1 MRELLRLL
9 IVDDEQA
16 EREGL
21 SFLITQNRYPFSVR
35 QAANGREALAM
46 LAKDDYAMVLADVKM
61 PIMDGISLSREIRRL
76 YPDML
81 VVIISAYGDFEYT
94 QQAIKSRV
102 SDYLL
107 KPVDVQEF
115 RRTMDDALDQLG
127 LRMEAGGLQEG
138 AGGEAAPSS
147 GDAGCEGATGR
158 LVSQVMRLIDENYAQ
173 DIGLEWLAGQVFLS
187 PNYLSGLF
195 KRATGKSVIQWIT
208 MRRMERAREEI
219 MRTNRKIVD
228 IAQKVGYSNTS
239 YFCLLFRK
247 YYGVTA
253 NQLREEAEKHEA

>member
-1 MRELLRLL
+1 
-9 IVDDEQA
+9 
-16 EREGL
+16 
-21 SFLITQNRYPFSVR
+21 
-35 QAANGREALAM
+35 M

-127 LRMEAGGLQEG
+127 LRMEAGGFQEG

>member
-1 MRELLRLL
+1 MRELPRLL

-21 SFLITQNRYPFSVR
+21 SFLIAQNRYPFSVR

-127 LRMEAGGLQEG
+127 LRMEAGGFQEG
-138 AGGEAAPSS
+138 AGGEAAPSP
-147 GDAGCEGATGR
+147 GDAVCEGATGR

-173 DIGLEWLAGQVFLS
+173 LSLRPVPARHGKKRDSVDYHAPHGACAGRNHAHKPQDCRYCPEGRLQQYILLLPAVQEVL
-187 PNYLSGLF
+187 
-195 KRATGKSVIQWIT
+195 
-208 MRRMERAREEI
+208 RRDGQSIAGGS
-219 MRTNRKIVD
+219 RK
-228 IAQKVGYSNTS
+228 A
-239 YFCLLFRK
+239 
-247 YYGVTA
+247 
-253 NQLREEAEKHEA
+253 